1 VGWDNEPA
9 DIQVARTM
17 MEIAATMLSRNK
29 Q

>member
-9 DIQVARTM
+9 DIQVAKTM
-17 MEIAATMLSRNK
+17 MDIAATMLSKNK

>member
-9 DIQVARTM
+9 DIQAAKTM
-17 MEIAATMLSRNK
+17 MDIAATMLSRSK